1 MKRNLLYLIALS
13 CIGMLLYALHLQ
25 FFNGVKA
32 CELCVLQR
40 YVMAL
45 LVIVCMVCAFFNAP
59 RTGAGVGFLLSA
71 SGVGAAGWQ
80 AWYSK
85 KIGVSCSISSLETTL
100 NHFITAKYFP
110 AMFRVQGACADDNFR
125 IFSLSIP
132 QWSLIAF
139 SGFCAVFLLILF
151 VRGR

>member
-1 MKRNLLYLIALS
+1 MKRNLLYLIALA
-13 CIGMLLYALHLQ
+13 CICMLGYALHLQ

-40 YVMAL
+40 YVMVL
-45 LVIVCMVCAFFNAP
+45 LVMVCIVCAFFNAP
-59 RTGAGVGFLLSA
+59 RTGAGFGFFLSLF
-71 SGVGAAGWQ
+71 GAGTAGWQ

-100 NHFITAKYFP
+100 NHLITAKYFP
-110 AMFRVQGACADDNFR
+110 AMFRVEGACADDRFR
-125 IFSLSIP
+125 LFTLSIP

-139 SGFCAVFLLILF
+139 SAFCAVFLLILF
-151 VRGR
+151 IRGR